1 MGNFYNQIRS
11 FWDSQPCGTTH
22 IDLPPQSREYFIEFD
37 KFFETY
43 YPYYLPFLN
52 LDEMR
57 GQRVLEIGLGSGF
70 SLHRIAEV
78 AKEAYGL
85 DLSGGTLDL
94 NRARD
99 RHFNLGLNL
108 VQASATEIPLASN
121 SLDVVV
127 SVGCLHHI
135 PDIAQAVDEIHRVLK
150 PGGTF
155 KGMVYNR
162 HSYRYHVYIPLS
174 RRFNA
179 QWQGKTTQ
187 DCVNEMY
194 DGSGNPYG
202 TVYSKSDVA
211 KLFHNFQI
219 LKFHTQNFVGEEMLP
234 VYGDRI
240 PRNVWLKTLGKI
252 AGLDLYFT
260 ARAMK

>member
-1 MGNFYNQIRS
+1 MAKLYETIRS

-22 IDLPPQSREYFIEFD
+22 INLPPESREYFVEFD
-37 KFFETY
+37 KFFDTF
-43 YPYYLPFLN
+43 YPYYLPFLQ
-52 LDEMR
+52 LEEMR
-57 GQRVLEIGLGSGF
+57 GKRVLEIGLGSGF

-78 AKEAYGL
+78 AEEAYGL
-85 DLSGGTLDL
+85 DLSANTVAL

-108 VQASATEIPLASN
+108 INASATNIPLADN
-121 SLDVVV
+121 SLDFVV

-135 PDIAQAVDEIHRVLK
+135 PEIAKAVNEIHRILK
-150 PGGTF
+150 PGGIF

-162 HSYRYHVYIPLS
+162 HSFRYHVYIPLS
-174 RRFNA
+174 RRWKPE
-179 QWQGKTTQ
+179 WQGKTTQ

-202 TVYSKSDVA
+202 TVYSKREIS
-211 KLFHNFQI
+211 KLFAGFQI
-219 LKFHTQNFVGEEMLP
+219 LKFQTHNFVGEEILP

-240 PRNVWLKTLGKI
+240 PRDVWLKTLGKI
-252 AGLDLYFT
+252 VGLDLYFT
-260 ARAMK
+260 ARASK